1 MVCGEHGA
9 SQVALAVKKVP
20 ANAGDVSCEGSI
32 PGSGRSLE
40 EEMAVS
46 LIPLFPLQKEMATP
60 SSILAWEIPWME
72 ELGWLYSPWGHK
84 ESDVT

>member
-1 MVCGEHGA
+1 MVLG
-9 SQVALAVKKVP
+9 VKNPP
-20 ANAGDVSCEGSI
+20 ANAGDIRNVNLI

-46 LIPLFPLQKEMATP
+46 LIPLFPLQKEMATH

-72 ELGWLYSPWGHK
+72 EPGGLQSMGSQRVGH
-84 ESDVT
+84 D